1 MNKYKV
7 LVITNDFN
15 GYCTI
20 LKEFELL
27 LSDLDMATD
36 IAQAYIDRFY
46 KDAKLYIF
54 NIDKEWTTWKNTQST
69 YIMLT
74 L

>member
-7 LVITNDFN
+7 VIITNDVN

-27 LSDLDMATD
+27 VSDRDMATD
-36 IAQAYIDRFY
+36 ISQAYVDRFF
-46 KDAKLYIF
+46 KDAKIYIF
-54 NIDKEWTTWKNTQST
+54 NID
-69 YIMLT
+69 IHF
-74 L
+74 

>member
-7 LVITNDFN
+7 LIITNDFN

-36 IAQAYIDRFY
+36 IAQAYVDRFF

-54 NIDKEWTTWKNTQST
+54 NIDKEWITWKNTQST
-69 YIMLT
+69 YIM
-74 L
+74 